1 MTIPPAGR
9 APQILGVAGFFL
21 ALSTTAILLRCY
33 CRVFVV
39 KKFGVDDWSAL
50 IAWLFF
56 VFYIS
61 FCITACYHGSGQHA
75 IDVPPTELPLGLKW
89 WWACEPVY
97 VLSNMALRLSIGVQ
111 LLRIAVSRT
120 HRLIIYTAV
129 TVFQVCSVAF
139 FLLFV
144 MQCLPSKFFW
154 TRFLGDLDGKCI
166 NPEITV
172 NATYAYSAVSCATDW
187 TLGLLPISLVW
198 HLQMTPRTKL
208 MVAAI
213 LALGA
218 VASTATIVRMPYV
231 KDMSNQLDFLYACTD
246 VAIWSTAE
254 TGIGIAASAIATLRP
269 LARSFLAR
277 SKLFGGSTTPHG
289 GGPSGSHHWPTS
301 MSKGGY
307 VRSRS
312 AAQDGSGDEFGLRE
326 DIGRNRGVTTVVESG
341 KGGGHGVRRSMSG
354 RSDSVGPLTSG
365 GGSGKD
371 DWNSSETKL
380 TDISSDDGLNS
391 GSGWPKGIRT
401 TTVTTQNV
409 IETGTS
415 PPVPNGPL
423 HG

>member
-1 MTIPPAGR
+1 MA
-9 APQILGVAGFFL
+9 Q
-21 ALSTTAILLRCY
+21 
-33 CRVFVV
+33 
-39 KKFGVDDWSAL
+39 
-50 IAWLFF
+50 
-56 VFYIS
+56 
-61 FCITACYHGSGQHA
+61 
-75 IDVPPTELPLGLKW
+75 W

-111 LLRIAVSRT
+111 LLRIAISRT
-120 HRLIIYTAV
+120 HKLIIWI
-129 TVFQVCSVAF
+129 TVSIFQVCSLAF

-144 MQCLPSKFFW
+144 MQCLPSKYFW
-154 TRFLGDLDGKCI
+154 ERFTGGEGTCI

-187 TLGLLPISLVW
+187 ILGLLPISLVW

-218 VASTATIVRMPYV
+218 IASTATIVRMPYV
-231 KDMSNQLDFLYACTD
+231 HDLGNQADFLFATTD

-289 GGPSGSHHWPTS
+289 AGGTSNPWPTS
-301 MSKGGY
+301 ASNGGY
-307 VRSRS
+307 IRNRT
-312 AAQDGSGDEFGLRE
+312 AKDDDCADEFGLRE
-326 DIGRNRGVTTVVESG
+326 DIGRNRGVTTLVEAG
-341 KGGGHGVRRSMSG
+341 KGGVRRSMSG
-354 RSDSVGPLTSG
+354 RSDSVGPLTG
-365 GGSGKD
+365 GKD
-371 DWNSSETKL
+371 GWNSSETKL
-380 TDISSDDGLNS
+380 TDISSEDGLSNR
-391 GSGWPKGIRT
+391 GGGWPTGIRT

-415 PPVPNGPL
+415 PPMPNGPL
-423 HG
+423 RD